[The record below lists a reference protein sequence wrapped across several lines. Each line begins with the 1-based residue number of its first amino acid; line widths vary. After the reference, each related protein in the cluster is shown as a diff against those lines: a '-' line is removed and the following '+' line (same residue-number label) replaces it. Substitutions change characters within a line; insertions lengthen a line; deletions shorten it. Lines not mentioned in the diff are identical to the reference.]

1 MATANPVS
9 IQPKTST
16 AEDTLQRKS
25 RDAGVISG
33 GHLVAKALKSERVD
47 TIFTLC
53 GGHVIDIYDGCVA
66 GDQESNYVQV
76 TGGSI
81 E

>member
-25 RDAGVISG
+25 RDAGG
-33 GHLVAKALKSERVD
+33 GQGALTQHKM
-47 TIFTLC
+47 
-53 GGHVIDIYDGCVA
+53 
-66 GDQESNYVQV
+66 
-76 TGGSI
+76 GSLRW
-81 E
+81 

>member
-33 GHLVAKALKSERVD
+33 GHLVAKALTKSES
-47 TIFTLC
+47 
-53 GGHVIDIYDGCVA
+53 GK
-66 GDQESNYVQV
+66 QV
-76 TGGSI
+76 LEKLVKHCDVLVENFARGALKTH
-81 E
+81 